1 MLQTPGVGSSSA
13 YTRKAPRPN
22 AVPKRQRTWPLHAT
36 RSAQPSTINRFH
48 TQENSPLRRAVN
60 QRIPQART
68 QVKTSINI
76 HRQHRRP
83 HVLRREP
90 VGRVVAAQVAIV
102 PRKPRVRVGDGHQL
116 VGRKRRVH
124 VDLRVQRTA
133 TRLAR
138 VAATGDITHRRAGRC
153 VPRGQLD
160 AALARVVAE
169 RGELVAE
176 AAAGAGAVDWPTLS
190 AIIFGFGA
198 WREQF
203 GSYVALETAER
214 GYKPA
219 PPPQP
224 RFHIRGVTV
233 LLNGLP
239 GSNPGKLSDGSEG
252 LKPWGLKRKKRSAF
266 NKKLGKQPRPMKLS
280 DPHAPSSAVSEAKKP
295 WASTTLRRA
304 AARRA
309 WSRIVTTASSLLS
322 KNSWMSRSRSA
333 LGPCEFPRRG
343 TKVVDG

>member
-1 MLQTPGVGSSSA
+1 MHTKGPEAERCPAKTANLAT
-13 YTRKAPRPN
+13 TRNQISTNP
-22 AVPKRQRTWPLHAT
+22 
-36 RSAQPSTINRFH
+36 TINGFH
-48 TQENSPLRRAVN
+48 TQENSPLGRAVN

-68 QVKTSINI
+68 QVKTNINI

-90 VGRVVAAQVAIV
+90 VGRVVAAQVAV
-102 PRKPRVRVGDGHQL
+102 VARKRRVRVGDGHQL
-116 VGRKRRVH
+116 VGRKRRVD

-133 TRLAR
+133 ARLTR
-138 VAATGDITHRRAGRC
+138 VAATGDIAHRRAGRG

-176 AAAGAGAVDWPTLS
+176 AAAGAGAVDWSTLS

-203 GSYVALETAER
+203 GSYVALGTTER
-214 GYKPA
+214 GRNPL
-219 PPPQP
+219 P
-224 RFHIRGVTV
+224 RFHLRGVTV

-266 NKKLGKQPRPMKLS
+266 NRKLGKQPRPMKLS

-309 WSRIVTTASSLLS
+309 WTRIVT
-322 KNSWMSRSRSA
+322 
-333 LGPCEFPRRG
+333 
-343 TKVVDG
+343 DGKRPLEGFVRLVER